1 MTTGSSLFESE
12 QLAPFLNSSHQR
24 LQQIPT
30 FIWVDRRYLIGAPPG
45 ITPSG
50 EPGVISMRN
59 RRTYPNIGRST
70 SRAAMRS
77 TFAGIIMLWASI
89 AVVHAAQVRQ
99 PTRDE
104 VKGADQVQSGENAL
118 AKRIEEENVRLDR
131 LLRGICR
138 GC

>member
-1 MTTGSSLFESE
+1 
-12 QLAPFLNSSHQR
+12 
-24 LQQIPT
+24 
-30 FIWVDRRYLIGAPPG
+30 
-45 ITPSG
+45 
-50 EPGVISMRN
+50 MRN

-89 AVVHAAQVRQ
+89 AVVHAAHVRQ
-99 PTRDE
+99 PTGDN
-104 VKGADQVQSGENAL
+104 VKGADQVQSDENAL
-118 AKRIEEENVRLDR
+118 AKRIDEENVRLDR

>member
-1 MTTGSSLFESE
+1 MTIGSSLFELE
-12 QLAPFLNSSHQR
+12 QITPFLNSSHQR

-50 EPGVISMRN
+50 KPGVASMRN
-59 RRTYPNIGRST
+59 RRTYPNIGRSKG
-70 SRAAMRS
+70 RAALRS
-77 TFAGIIMLWASI
+77 IFAGIIILSALTTF
-89 AVVHAAQVRQ
+89 VHAAQVRQ
-99 PTRDE
+99 PTGDN

>member
-1 MTTGSSLFESE
+1 
-12 QLAPFLNSSHQR
+12 
-24 LQQIPT
+24 
-30 FIWVDRRYLIGAPPG
+30 
-45 ITPSG
+45 
-50 EPGVISMRN
+50 MRN

-70 SRAAMRS
+70 GRAAMRS

-99 PTRDE
+99 PTGDN
-104 VKGADQVQSGENAL
+104 VKGADQVQSDENAL
-118 AKRIEEENVRLDR
+118 AKRIDEENVRLDR

>member
-1 MTTGSSLFESE
+1 
-12 QLAPFLNSSHQR
+12 
-24 LQQIPT
+24 
-30 FIWVDRRYLIGAPPG
+30 
-45 ITPSG
+45 
-50 EPGVISMRN
+50 MRN

-70 SRAAMRS
+70 GRAAMRS

-99 PTRDE
+99 PTRDD
-104 VKGADQVQSGENAL
+104 VKGADEVQSGENAL
-118 AKRIEEENVRLDR
+118 AKRIDEENVRLDR